1 MWRWFHGES
10 LRESEMQQA
19 PALFTRGANIVFD
32 VTAGE
37 ADENGKR
44 SRRMEHYWL
53 CGVCAQTMAME
64 QSADGVRVVARR
76 RGRVQEIPLIRSAIA
91 S

>member
-1 MWRWFHGES
+1 MVNQCANPKCAKPLHY
-10 LRESEMQQA
+10 LREGKI
-19 PALFTRGANIVFD
+19 FVFD
-32 VTAGE
+32 VTLVE
-37 ADENGKR
+37 ANGKGKG

-64 QSADGVRVVARR
+64 QSPDGVRVVARR
-76 RGRVQEIPLIRSAIA
+76 RRVQEMPMIGSAMA